1 MLPEFE
7 LLMPRTLPEALEMMD
22 ESSRVIPLAGG
33 TSLLVDLRGR
43 ISRPQT
49 LINIGGLDEL
59 RGIRVE
65 EGYVV
70 VGSAVTI
77 ADLKR
82 NVLIA
87 KHGQVLQQATT
98 VFANPLVRNRATIGG
113 NLAYGSPAADAAP
126 PLLVLDAE
134 VELMSKDAKR
144 TVPLKEFIT
153 GVRKTV
159 RHPRELVTAI
169 RWPIPPEG
177 SVGVFHKLGL
187 RKANAIS
194 VLSIAVMLHRKN
206 TEDYAQV
213 RIALGAVAPAP
224 IRVVAAEELLGR
236 GPLTPEVIARAAQ
249 LASESTQAIG
259 DIRGSAAY
267 RKRVITALVQ
277 RLLTNLAEGTKEKKH
292 NESKGYHS

>member
-1 MLPEFE
+1 MLPQFKF
-7 LLMPRTLPEALEMMD
+7 LMPKTLPEALEMMD
-22 ESSRVIPLAGG
+22 EISRVIPLAGG

-43 ISRPQT
+43 LSHPHT

-59 RGIRVE
+59 RGIRIE

-113 NLAYGSPAADAAP
+113 NLAYGSPAADTAP

-134 VELMSKDAKR
+134 VELMSKDTRR
-144 TVPLKEFIT
+144 TIPLKEFIT

-159 RHPRELVTAI
+159 CHPRELVTAI

-177 SVGVFHKLGL
+177 SVGAFRKLGL
-187 RKANAIS
+187 RKADAIS
-194 VLSIAVMLHRKN
+194 VLSVAVMLHCKDTGDR
-206 TEDYAQV
+206 DQV
-213 RIALGAVAPAP
+213 RIALGAVAPIP
-224 IRVVAAEELLGR
+224 IRAAAAEELLDR
-236 GPLTPEVIARAAQ
+236 EPLTPEVIARAAQ
-249 LASESTQAIG
+249 LASEATQAIG

-267 RKRVITALVQ
+267 RRRVITALVQ
-277 RLLTNLAEGTKEKKH
+277 RLLTNLAKGAKEKKR
-292 NESKGYHS
+292 NESKGNHS

>member
-7 LLMPRTLPEALEMMD
+7 LLMPKTLPEALEMMN

-33 TSLLVDLRGR
+33 TSLLVDLRGK
-43 ISRPQT
+43 ISRPQM

-59 RGIRVE
+59 RGVRVE

-77 ADLKR
+77 ADLKH

-113 NLAYGSPAADAAP
+113 NLSYGSPAADAAP

-153 GVRKTV
+153 GVRETV
-159 RHPRELVTAI
+159 RYPRELVTAI

-177 SVGVFHKLGL
+177 SVGVFRKLGL
-187 RKANAIS
+187 RKADAIS

-213 RIALGAVAPAP
+213 RIALGAVAPTP
-224 IRVVAAEELLGR
+224 IRVAPDEELLSGES
-236 GPLTPEVIARAAQ
+236 LTPKLIARAAR
-249 LASESTQAIG
+249 LASEATQAIS

-267 RKRVITALVQ
+267 RKRVIKALVQ
-277 RLLTNLAEGTKEKKH
+277 RLLTELAEGTKEKKH
-292 NESKGYHS
+292 NESKANHS

>member
-177 SVGVFHKLGL
+177 SVGVFRKLGL

-224 IRVVAAEELLGR
+224 IRVAAAEELLGR